1 MTNAAKKFNPEKIKL
16 DDLAKTGGAPDE
28 GE

>member
-1 MTNAAKKFNPEKIKL
+1 MTKAAERFNPEKIKL
-16 DDLAKTGGAPDE
+16 DDLAKTGGAPNE

>member
-1 MTNAAKKFNPEKIKL
+1 MAKTAAKFNPEKIRM

-28 GE
+28 AG